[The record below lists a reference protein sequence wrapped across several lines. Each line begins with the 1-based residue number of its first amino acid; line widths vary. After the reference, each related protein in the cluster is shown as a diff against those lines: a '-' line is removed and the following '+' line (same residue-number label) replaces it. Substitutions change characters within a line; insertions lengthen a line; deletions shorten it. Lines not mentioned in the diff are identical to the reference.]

1 VKACW
6 RRYAWSCATS
16 GKFGRD
22 DEDEHEQKCGA
33 QHDRAGA
40 GAGGHGHEDG
50 DAQRAADLMGRVDQ
64 PGGGAG
70 VLIGGARDAGGG
82 NQVTVEVVE

>member
-1 VKACW
+1 LRWVKACW

-40 GAGGHGHEDG
+40 GAG
-50 DAQRAADLMGRVDQ
+50 ASTATRTAT
-64 PGGGAG
+64 PS
-70 VLIGGARDAGGG
+70 VLPI
-82 NQVTVEVVE
+82 